1 MTTSDRSSFLVK
13 KEKQTKKCLIPSP
26 LDLVICESGA
36 CNSNGLQVEEGAK
49 PPGDGRAKKSQE
61 IGVVTLSYLSLY
73 FQSTQH
79 SAMYIVEVP
88 YTFVELM
95 HKYMTIKYIL
105 KAIFRL
111 LEKTQILN
119 E

>member
-1 MTTSDRSSFLVK
+1 MVNV
-13 KEKQTKKCLIPSP
+13 PSP
-26 LDLVICESGA
+26 LDLVLCDSDAGHSSGH
-36 CNSNGLQVEEGAK
+36 QVDNGAK
-49 PPGDGRAKKSQE
+49 ATGDGRAKKSQE

-95 HKYMTIKYIL
+95 NKYMTIKYIL

-111 LEKTQILN
+111 LKKTQILN